1 MRFKYTVLLVLLG
14 LGILTACID
23 EVNLPIRNEEQKL
36 VVEGLITNEKT
47 PYTVRLTYTGTFKG
61 GSTAPASLAVSGA
74 LVTISDN
81 TGATVTLKPIIQQ
94 PGIYRTT
101 DTTFVGQVGRSYT
114 LKIVTPQGK
123 TFVSTP
129 EMLSPVPPIEN
140 LTAVF
145 KDVADRSKPSGYQVT
160 ADTKDPGET
169 ENYYRWT
176 AYGYSRRV
184 SAGKPLLGGG
194 ICCANCWIP
203 VFDNTINIFTDERI
217 NGNQIK
223 NREVFFA
230 PYYAQGK
237 LYVEI
242 SQYSLS
248 REAYQFWQR
257 FQEQQSRVGSI
268 FDPLPAPLEGNIAN
282 TENPAEL
289 ALGYFGASGI
299 SRKRLTISGDTL
311 VLFPD
316 YYKEFIQPGDCRLA
330 YPNAG
335 FLPPENW

>member
-1 MRFKYTVLLVLLG
+1 MLLRYTIFLLLLG
-14 LGILTACID
+14 LGILTSCID

-61 GSTAPASLAVSGA
+61 GNLAPASLAVSGA

-81 TGATVTLKPIIQQ
+81 TGVSVTLKPVIQQ
-94 PGIYRTT
+94 PGVYRTM
-101 DTTFVGQVGRSYT
+101 DSTFVGQVGQSYT

-123 TFVSTP
+123 TFVSTAELLAP
-129 EMLSPVPPIEN
+129 LPPIEK

-145 KDVADRSKPSGYQVT
+145 KNVADRSKPSGYQVT

-169 ENYYRWT
+169 GNYYRWT
-176 AYGYSRRV
+176 AYGYSRRE
-184 SAGKPLLGGG
+184 ATGKPRGGA
-194 ICCANCWIP
+194 ICCTNCWIP
-203 VFDNTINIFTDERI
+203 IFNNSINIFTDEQI
-217 NGNQIK
+217 NGNEIK
-223 NREVFFA
+223 NRDVYFA

-237 LYVEI
+237 LYVEVT
-242 SQYSLS
+242 QYSLS

-282 TENPAEL
+282 SENPAEL

-299 SRKRLTISGDTL
+299 SRKRLIISGDTL

-316 YYKEFIQPGDCRLA
+316 YYKEFIQKGDCRLA
-330 YPNAG
+330 YPNASV
-335 FLPPENW
+335 FQPENW

>member
-1 MRFKYTVLLVLLG
+1 MGLKPKFFFLLLSF
-14 LGILTACID
+14 GILTACID
-23 EVNLPIRNEEQKL
+23 EVNLPIRNEERKL
-36 VVEGLITNEKT
+36 VVEGMITNERP
-47 PYTVRLTYTGTFKG
+47 PYTVRLTYTGTFVG
-61 GSTAPASLAVSGA
+61 GSLAPTSLAVSGA

-81 TGATVTLKPIIQQ
+81 TGVSTTLKPIIQQ

-123 TFVSTP
+123 TFVSTA
-129 EMLSPVPPIEN
+129 ELLLPVPPIEK

-145 KDVADRSKPSGYQVT
+145 KDIADRSKPSGYQVT
-160 ADTKDPGET
+160 ADIKDPGET

-176 AYGYSRRV
+176 AYGYSRRE
-184 SAGKPLLGGG
+184 ATGKRSFTFT
-194 ICCANCWIP
+194 CCTNCWIP
-203 VFDNTINIFTDERI
+203 IFNSSINIFTDERI
-217 NGNQIK
+217 NGNEIK
-223 NREVFFA
+223 NREVYFA

-237 LYVEI
+237 LYIEV

-282 TENPAEL
+282 SENPAEL

-299 SRKRLTISGDTL
+299 SRKRLIISGDTL
-311 VLFPD
+311 VLSPD

-330 YPNAG
+330 YPNAS
-335 FLPPENW
+335 FFQPENW

>member
-1 MRFKYTVLLVLLG
+1 MRAKYISFFLLLG
-14 LGILTACID
+14 LGMLTACID

-36 VVEGLITNEKT
+36 VVEGLITDEKT

-61 GSTAPASLAVSGA
+61 GSLAPVSLAVSGA

-81 TGATVTLKPIIQQ
+81 TGITVTLKPIIQQ

-123 TFVSTP
+123 TFVSTA
-129 EMLSPVPPIEN
+129 ELLLPVPPIEK

-145 KDVADRSKPSGYQVT
+145 KEVADRSKPSGYQVT

-176 AYGYSRRV
+176 AYGYSRRE
-184 SAGKPLLGGG
+184 ATGKRSFTF
-194 ICCANCWIP
+194 ICCTNCWIP
-203 VFDNTINIFTDERI
+203 IFNNSINIFTDERI
-217 NGNQIK
+217 NGNEIK
-223 NREVFFA
+223 NRDVYFA

-237 LYVEI
+237 LYVEV

-282 TENPAEL
+282 SENPAEL
-289 ALGYFGASGI
+289 ALGYFGASGV
-299 SRKRLTISGDTL
+299 SRKRLIISGDTL
-311 VLFPD
+311 VLYPD

-330 YPNAG
+330 YPNAS
-335 FLPPENW
+335 FFQPENW